1 MRTIPAREIKRRGIG
16 AVQEALKEGPVHI
29 IKNDQ
34 LAFVVLDE
42 EHYRELLEAQEQA
55 YVARVKASLQDVK
68 ARRVRRVTAKK
79 LIDELGLEDWCTR
92 WSRLNTLTAA

>member
-16 AVQEALKEGPVHI
+16 VVEQALKEGPVHI

-34 LAFVVLDE
+34 PRFVVLDE
-42 EHYRELLEAQEQA
+42 EDYRELLEAQEEA

-79 LIDELGLEDWCTR
+79 LIEELGLED
-92 WSRLNTLTAA
+92 